1 MTLAFGSVIQR
12 IDASRPL
19 PASRW
24 GWRCFQLGL
33 FLLPSS
39 ALLASLFL
47 FPSLLMGS
55 WRSERPFWSDP
66 RNAPLFVASLLMVIG
81 CFGSYSGSLAWVG
94 MGNWLPFFWAFW
106 GFQPYVSSAEARRR
120 SALWLVA
127 GSFPVVLTG
136 LGQLWWGWQGP
147 WQVLG
152 GLIIWFMTP
161 GGEPEG
167 RLSGLFDYAN
177 IAAAWMAL
185 VWPLALAALIQPG
198 LSKLRRSVVL
208 GLVAAFVTAL
218 VLTESRNGWGALVL
232 ALPIVLGP
240 ISWPWLVPL
249 LAVGLGLLIV
259 SVVPGVPLLIQ
270 TPARSLVPEGIWGR
284 LSDSQH
290 AGERVL
296 ASTRLSQWG
305 VAFQLI
311 AERPWLGWGAAAF
324 SVIYPLRTGKWH
336 GHAHNLPLE
345 LAIAHGLPVA
355 VLVAAL
361 VLALLIVAL
370 RRGLTRLFDRAWWAA
385 VLILMV
391 LHGTDLPFFD
401 SRVNIAGWIL
411 LAGLRCLLRPG
422 QERCQEGSP
431 NSALGVDA

>member
-1 MTLAFGSVIQR
+1 MIQR

-19 PASRW
+19 EASRW
-24 GWRCFQLGL
+24 GWRCFQIGL

-39 ALLASLFL
+39 ALLASLLL
-47 FPSLLMGS
+47 FPSLLMSS
-55 WRSERPFWSDP
+55 WRSERPFWRDP
-66 RNAPLFVASLLMVIG
+66 WNAPLLLASLLMVIG

-177 IAAAWMAL
+177 IAAAWLAL

-198 LSKLRRSVVL
+198 LSKLRRAVVL
-208 GLVAAFVTAL
+208 GLVVAFVTAL

-249 LAVGLGLLIV
+249 LVIGLGLLIV

-270 TPARSLVPEGIWGR
+270 APARSLVPESIWGR
-284 LSDSQH
+284 LSDSQY
-290 AGERVL
+290 ADKRVL

-305 VAFQLI
+305 VALQLI

-355 VLVAAL
+355 ALVLGL

-385 VLILMV
+385 VLTLMV

-422 QERCQEGSP
+422 QERSLD
-431 NSALGVDA
+431 SALRVDA

>member
-1 MTLAFGSVIQR
+1 
-12 IDASRPL
+12 
-19 PASRW
+19 
-24 GWRCFQLGL
+24 
-33 FLLPSS
+33 
-39 ALLASLFL
+39 
-47 FPSLLMGS
+47 
-55 WRSERPFWSDP
+55 
-66 RNAPLFVASLLMVIG
+66 MVIG

-152 GLIIWFMTP
+152 GSIIWFMTP

-177 IAAAWMAL
+177 IAAAWLAL

-240 ISWPWLVPL
+240 MSWPWLVPL
-249 LAVGLGLLIV
+249 LVVGLGLLTL

-270 TPARSLVPEGIWGR
+270 APARSLVPEAIWGR

-290 AGERVL
+290 AGERGR
-296 ASTRLSQWG
+296 ASTRLSRWG
-305 VAFQLI
+305 VAVQLI

-355 VLVAAL
+355 ALVAGL

-411 LAGLRCLLRPG
+411 LAGLRCLLRPN
-422 QERCQEGSP
+422 QERFQERSLD
-431 NSALGVDA
+431 SALDVDA